1 MTKIFLVILNW
12 NGAIDTLECLVSVGR
27 LNLYNIKLSVLVID
41 NNSIDDSTE
50 KLAHHAINNASYEF
64 IENNK
69 NLGFSGGMNVGI
81 RYALKSGAD
90 FVMVINNDTILDK
103 DLLVNLLFSARKRQN
118 VGIICPK
125 VYFAKG
131 YEFHKERYTKNQLGQ
146 VIWYAGGIMDWN
158 NIYGINRGVDEVD
171 IGQYTKEEITD
182 FATGNCMFMNTS
194 ALKDVGFFNEDYFM
208 YFEDVELSLRM
219 KEKGWQVIYAPGGV
233 IWHKVARSSGIGS
246 DLNDYYTTRNR
257 MLFGLKYS
265 SVRTKIALIRESG
278 RIIIGG
284 RKWQKRG
291 IKDFYLRRFG
301 KGSWK

>member
-1 MTKIFLVILNW
+1 
-12 NGAIDTLECLVSVGR
+12 
-27 LNLYNIKLSVLVID
+27 
-41 NNSIDDSTE
+41 
-50 KLAHHAINNASYEF
+50 
-64 IENNK
+64 
-69 NLGFSGGMNVGI
+69 
-81 RYALKSGAD
+81 
-90 FVMVINNDTILDK
+90 
-103 DLLVNLLFSARKRQN
+103 
-118 VGIICPK
+118 
-125 VYFAKG
+125 
-131 YEFHKERYTKNQLGQ
+131 
-146 VIWYAGGIMDWN
+146 
-158 NIYGINRGVDEVD
+158 
-171 IGQYTKEEITD
+171 
-182 FATGNCMFMNTS
+182 MFMNTS